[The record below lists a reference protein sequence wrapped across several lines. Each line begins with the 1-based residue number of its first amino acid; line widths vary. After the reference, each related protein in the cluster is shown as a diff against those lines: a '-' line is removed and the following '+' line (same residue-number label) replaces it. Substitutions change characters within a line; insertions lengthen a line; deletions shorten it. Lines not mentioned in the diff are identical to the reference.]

1 MPQSTLL
8 LLLLLLLLI
17 LLLLLRILLN
27 GSTSAAGPIV
37 DKTRCGAWR
46 SSSRL
51 LHLLL
56 LFDLLALLGGHWL
69 ALAELLEEGLLLHC
83 VVLLLRILV
92 LLLILLLLLLLG
104 WLLLL
109 LLFLGLFPSL
119 VRHAFFL
126 HRDIRWG
133 VRGVESGDLAIVH
146 GLLGRCEHGLL
157 GMALLKLIARRET
170 HHAIVLL
177 LLLDS

>member
-8 LLLLLLLLI
+8 LLLLMLLLI
-17 LLLLLRILLN
+17 LLLLLRSLLN
-27 GSTSAAGPIV
+27 GSSSAASPIV
-37 DKTRCGAWR
+37 DKTWCGAWR

-69 ALAELLEEGLLLHC
+69 ALAELLEEGLLLHR
-83 VVLLLRILV
+83 VILLLRILV

-104 WLLLL
+104 WLFL

-126 HRDIRWG
+126 HGDIRWG
-133 VRGVESGDLAIVH
+133 VRGIESGDLAIVH

-170 HHAIVLL
+170 HHAVVLL